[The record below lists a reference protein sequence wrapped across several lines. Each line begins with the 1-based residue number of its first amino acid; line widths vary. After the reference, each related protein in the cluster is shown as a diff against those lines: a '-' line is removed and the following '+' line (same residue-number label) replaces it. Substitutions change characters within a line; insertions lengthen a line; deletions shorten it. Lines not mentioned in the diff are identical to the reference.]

1 MPNPST
7 CTWEGSWRGVTMEWI
22 FALLYHSCA
31 QSKPTLGKAQFSG
44 LSSHGVCSG
53 VTAVSGAGSDTTSC
67 QGQARSWT
75 TVCSHP
81 HIKEI
86 ISLVNNITLTMET
99 ASCPPVRELLPL
111 LWSCASAE
119 PSCPHCLPQ
128 LTALQTVLPISCKDP
143 LAFCPSEG
151 RVENCVFIVVAL
163 SPLHSHQPSDRC

>member
-1 MPNPST
+1 MERSHHGMNLCPAVSQLCSKQT
-7 CTWEGSWRGVTMEWI
+7 HTRQGSV
-22 FALLYHSCA
+22 
-31 QSKPTLGKAQFSG
+31 SG

-119 PSCPHCLPQ
+119 PSCPHCPPQ

-143 LAFCPSEG
+143 LSFCPSEG